1 MLNYI
6 LGLGVIE
13 RILKQVQGLLKNHV
27 WSIFVKHWSG
37 EESNEIQ
44 ALITFET
51 SVCRL
56 LERFYK
62 FLRWQAKDFVLALF
76 QWLYN
81 IHRADI
87 LVKWLTCIALSSRAA
102 ASQAIFK
109 PIGRSPFISPHSFV
123 KWIKSFGI
131 ALEKYGLVNLYF
143 ISFCMSFISSRL
155 VKLRQ
160 HRS

>member
-1 MLNYI
+1 M
-6 LGLGVIE
+6 IE

-81 IHRADI
+81 LYRGWYIR
-87 LVKWLTCIALSSRAA
+87 LSYCKLTCIALSRRAA